1 MSCAA
6 SRNVRRGRPVPGRRR
21 SGSGRVK
28 PPPGMSPDPERT
40 GLAFLASLQGVTGL
54 ANCGVVTD
62 ARLEDLLADVVA
74 RLARP

>member
-1 MSCAA
+1 M
-6 SRNVRRGRPVPGRRR
+6 
-21 SGSGRVK
+21 K